1 MPPSTFRL
9 ELKFLLDENVKIR
22 VGRFLESEGFDVIF
36 APKRFSDGKLADI
49 SKAEGRILVTND
61 SDFTDSVPFPKERV
75 FLVVFV
81 VIPQDKPEAFIP
93 AFSRLLKSKSK
104 PEDFEGFLIT
114 LKEDDFEITEI
125 LSVSEFTFTKYG

>member
-9 ELKFLLDENVKIR
+9 ELKFLLDENVKRR
-22 VGRFLESEGFDVIF
+22 VGRFLESEEFDVIF
-36 APKRFSDGKLADI
+36 APKRFSDNKLADI

-61 SDFTDSVPFPKERV
+61 SDFTDSVSFPKERV
-75 FLVVFV
+75 FSVVFV

-104 PEDFEGFLIT
+104 PEDA
-114 LKEDDFEITEI
+114 
-125 LSVSEFTFTKYG
+125 SS